1 MSGVAEYWYL
11 SSFKLQF
18 YKMNS

>member
-18 YKMNS
+18 YKMNT